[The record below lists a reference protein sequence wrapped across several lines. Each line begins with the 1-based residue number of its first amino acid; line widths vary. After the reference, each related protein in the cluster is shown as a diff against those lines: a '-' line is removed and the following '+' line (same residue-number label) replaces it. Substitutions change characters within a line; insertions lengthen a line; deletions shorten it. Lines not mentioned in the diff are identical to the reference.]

1 MTCCCCCCCCC
12 LQANATKKTAPVLN
26 GLKLFK
32 DLNKGDRKKRTFS
45 DKDDPSITR
54 KRRKLNSDH
63 LGRRPTGKDP
73 NPEETVPGKKWSKG
87 ERKNM
92 FSRFLRSRF
101 SSSPTMRVRERC
113 RNLVLRRQRA
123 CSSRSNTNRPASKL
137 RIHTDQMCSVQGDD
151 PEEPSFNSK
160 ETTRCGSWSD
170 SKKSA
175 LKRIGSELK
184 GKMKTKRLKDYNLI
198 DVVKSETTAG
208 VKHAKG
214 RDSFVSVGEVR
225 KSHKICPFG
234 CCCPRC
240 ARRATEGRRK
250 TQRRKAKKSEF
261 NRRCAQR
268 RNWGNQPKWN
278 SMQKGS
284 FRWCQWERTRN
295 IREKKWERCSWIVE
309 LENQR
314 EHKVKGTRKKIKKNR
329 KRRNQRKK
337 TEQGAQDRRWKKRTD
352 WRNEAKWNME
362 KGLFRCSVCANERE
376 TSQERRGPRRCS

>member
-1 MTCCCCCCCCC
+1 M
-12 LQANATKKTAPVLN
+12 APVLN

-32 DLNKGDRKKRTFS
+32 DLNKGDRKKRKLS

-63 LGRRPTGKDP
+63 LGRRLTGKDP
-73 NPEETVPGKKWSKG
+73 NPEETVPGEKWSKG

-92 FSRFLRSRF
+92 FSRFLRSR
-101 SSSPTMRVRERC
+101 SASSPAMRVRERC

-123 CSSRSNTNRPASKL
+123 CSSRSNITNRPASKL

-160 ETTRCGSWSD
+160 ETTRSGSRSD

-175 LKRIGSELK
+175 LKRIGAELK
-184 GKMKTKRLKDYNLI
+184 GKMKTKRLKDYSLR

-225 KSHKICPFG
+225 KSH
-234 CCCPRC
+234 
-240 ARRATEGRRK
+240 RK
-250 TQRRKAKKSEF
+250 YAHLGVVVQDALDGQQKAGERHEEEKRRKANSIDDARREETEGTSRSETAC
-261 NRRCAQR
+261 RRDCF
-268 RNWGNQPKWN
+268 GGV
-278 SMQKGS
+278 SEKGREIS
-284 FRWCQWERTRN
+284 
-295 IREKKWERCSWIVE
+295 EKKNENVVVE

-337 TEQGAQDRRWKKRTD
+337 TEQEAQDRR
-352 WRNEAKWNME
+352 
-362 KGLFRCSVCANERE
+362 
-376 TSQERRGPRRCS
+376 